1 MQRFTFA
8 QVASAALAAALV
20 LATWLPT
27 VAGPSTPP
35 AKLLVQHV

>member
-1 MQRFTFA
+1 MTRLSFT

-27 VAGPSTPP
+27 VAAPSTS
-35 AKLLVQHV
+35 AVVLFDQRA